1 MLPYLIYNKFGLIY
15 NKFGLIYNKSGLIYN
30 KFGLDSEN
38 PQLEY
43 KKPGPESKGRSGASG
58 LLISG
63 ASNFIP
69 GLPADQFPGSNLAQP
84 MDPSISMGLKRRL

>member
-15 NKFGLIYNKSGLIYN
+15 NKFGLVYNKSGL
-30 KFGLDSEN
+30 KSEN
-38 PQLEY
+38 PIMEY

-63 ASNFIP
+63 ASNFLP
-69 GLPADQFPGSNLAQP
+69 GLPADQSLDSSLAQP